1 LRSINSQPGQKS
13 SLSIAAG
20 APKGGNSVLVEKQ
33 ADAHPWATQ
42 MLMPSVAVEVG
53 KTYVVSVWMKAM
65 NPGPV
70 SLGF

>member
-1 LRSINSQPGQKS
+1 M
-13 SLSIAAG
+13 
-20 APKGGNSVLVEKQ
+20 LVEKQ

-65 NPGPV
+65 NPG
-70 SLGF
+70 SDFNKIRIRTGTAGLITRLW